1 MTKSA
6 MRYEDS
12 RGPSCSR
19 GYSPI
24 FSRTFLS
31 FSVAAVALLN
41 STIRHFL
48 PCASFRHSLCIWCAN
63 SRVGARMIARTPE
76 PASDFALA
84 AGAPRAAM
92 TGRR

>member
-6 MRYEDS
+6 MRYKDLEEAF
-12 RGPSCSR
+12 CSG

-48 PCASFRHSLCIWCAN
+48 PCASFKHSLCIWCAS
-63 SRVGARMIARTPE
+63 SRVGARIIARTPE
-76 PASDFALA
+76 LASDFALA